1 MFEECFCSEEEG
13 ASDVD
18 VIVASYNRAPTQE
31 RKVYI
36 ACMHIS
42 PINVTISFL
51 PAELQR
57 RDHLNPNDI
66 TGTGHLPLMNGLPS
80 LTGCV
85 ASITCAQRHSP
96 LRLPKTQA

>member
-1 MFEECFCSEEEG
+1 MHDPVCREDEG

-18 VIVASYNRAPTQE
+18 MLVASYNRAPLQE

-42 PINVTISFL
+42 PINVTVSFL

-57 RDHLNPNDI
+57 RDALTTNDI
-66 TGTGHLPLMNGLPS
+66 TGAGHAPLDTCLRALRQPQH
-80 LTGCV
+80 V
-85 ASITCAQRHSP
+85 AGARYYQ
-96 LRLPKTQA
+96 

>member
-1 MFEECFCSEEEG
+1 M
-13 ASDVD
+13 
-18 VIVASYNRAPTQE
+18 
-31 RKVYI
+31 YI

-66 TGTGHLPLMNGLPS
+66 TGTGHVVLCNTLPNHCCLHGLQYMRPAAATIEATMGIS
-80 LTGCV
+80 L
-85 ASITCAQRHSP
+85 SSFP
-96 LRLPKTQA
+96 LRLWAGGPFQRACIQH